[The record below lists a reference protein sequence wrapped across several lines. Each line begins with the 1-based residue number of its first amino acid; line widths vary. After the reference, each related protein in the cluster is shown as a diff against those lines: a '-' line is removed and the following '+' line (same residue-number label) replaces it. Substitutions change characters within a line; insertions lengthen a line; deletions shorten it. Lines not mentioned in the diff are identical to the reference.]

1 MDAKKGAIIIL
12 VLTGVLFAVVVL
24 TSPGQKNDRG
34 NIDTDSFSG
43 ISDRFTKKRSVQPGE
58 LGGGNFTLRGGEE
71 FVTAVAEAKGVQ
83 VRTMRLEMKV
93 GTVIE
98 IELDPKG
105 DYGVPVKVK
114 LKTDFRKTPS
124 LQVFEKGA
132 VLQARCTGPDPTLRT
147 CTLQLSD

>member
-1 MDAKKGAIIIL
+1 VDAKKGAIIIL
-12 VLTGVLFAVVVL
+12 VLIGVLFAVVLL

-34 NIDTDSFSG
+34 KIDTDFFSG
-43 ISDRFTKKRSVQPGE
+43 ISDRFTKKRNVQPDE
-58 LGGGNFTLRGGEE
+58 LGGGSFTMRGGAE

-83 VRTMRLEMKV
+83 VRTMHLEMT
-93 GTVIE
+93 GGSAME

-114 LKTDFRKTPS
+114 LDTNSRKTPP